1 MMRKHI
7 KKNVKNQEDGIFL
20 RNIYNG
26 ISELIMRDHP
36 EFTEETFISSADL
49 NYYRKKYIESL
60 LKKEKDYAQTEENV
74 LNNIINKEIISEDS
88 NKVYSKK
95 QLIGQNIAD
104 SVAKFGGS
112 WTFILIFIFIL
123 LFWIVLNSV
132 MLMKKPFDPYPY
144 ILLNLVLSCLAAL
157 QAPVIMMSQNR
168 QEEKDRIRAENDY
181 QVNLKAEIEIKILHE
196 KLNHLITEQWD
207 RLVEIQEIQLELL
220 EDLQKK
226 MELYENS
233 NHKTGNTKI

>member
-1 MMRKHI
+1 
-7 KKNVKNQEDGIFL
+7 
-20 RNIYNG
+20 
-26 ISELIMRDHP
+26 
-36 EFTEETFISSADL
+36 
-49 NYYRKKYIESL
+49 
-60 LKKEKDYAQTEENV
+60 
-74 LNNIINKEIISEDS
+74 
-88 NKVYSKK
+88 
-95 QLIGQNIAD
+95 
-104 SVAKFGGS
+104 
-112 WTFILIFIFIL
+112 
-123 LFWIVLNSV
+123 
-132 MLMKKPFDPYPY
+132 MKKPFDPYPY

-207 RLVEIQEIQLELL
+207 KLVEIQEIQLELL

-226 MELYENS
+226 MELYENN